1 MSLFIVLILGIST
14 FLYGAECS
22 IYYSVKRGD
31 TLWDIAKKFKLSLR
45 ELYRMNPELKKKRF
59 LRPGDRVC
67 VAQIKKTIKKKEKKR
82 ERVRYVIYRV
92 KRGDSLIK
100 IAKRFGVSVREIK
113 RANNL
118 KGNLIRVGQK
128 LRIPVKE
135 RVAVSERKARTKS
148 KKRTD
153 RTKGSGKYVKVKV
166 KKTVYITYR
175 VRRGDTLIKIARK
188 FRTSVR
194 AIKRANRLKGN
205 LIRVGQRLRIPVK
218 REVFVRRYV
227 NVPRVSLDFFPVDG
241 RVIKNKRGVLIY
253 TDCGKPVRAVAD
265 GKVIYSG
272 DDLSAYGNVIILDH
286 GKFVTVYAFNSVN
299 EVRKGQRVKKGQK
312 IGEVGIKPDEGKC
325 ALHFEVRSPEGNL
338 LNPLEYVK
346 SR

>member
-1 MSLFIVLILGIST
+1 MSLFIALILGIST
-14 FLYGAECS
+14 LLYGGDCG

-31 TLWDIAKKFKLSLR
+31 TLWDIAKKFKLSLKD
-45 ELYRMNPELKKKRF
+45 LYEMNPGLKKKRF

-67 VAQIKKTIKKKEKKR
+67 IAKSKRTRVKKEKRRKR
-82 ERVRYVIYRV
+82 VKYVVYRVR
-92 KRGDSLIK
+92 KGDSLIK
-100 IAKRFGVSVREIK
+100 IAKRFGVSVREIRK
-113 RANNL
+113 ANNL

-128 LRIPVKE
+128 LRIPVGEK
-135 RVAVSERKARTKS
+135 ALASASESRKKKQKKKS
-148 KKRTD
+148 PSR
-153 RTKGSGKYVKVKV
+153 GKYVKVKV

-188 FRTSVR
+188 FRTSVK

-227 NVPRVSLDFFPVDG
+227 NVPRVSLDFFPVEG

-253 TDCGKPVRAVAD
+253 TECGKPVRAVAD

-338 LNPLEYVK
+338 LNPLEYVR